1 MTDYD
6 AICARAYSRALYRSA
21 VERLELDAV
30 VADMKALEA
39 QWQGSIEL
47 RRFCKMHH
55 PGNTRSHERLVDGL
69 WGNSFTAPV
78 LVLLRTLSHRD
89 QLDIIPLVIQQFQIR
104 DDHEQH
110 CTHVDLSFA
119 LQPSEETLA
128 QIRERVSEARGPLM
142 RMHVKVD
149 KDLIAGFMIT
159 LDDHRVDASLAGRLK
174 RLRMGLQNPV
184 MTV

>member
-1 MTDYD
+1 MTDND

-21 VERLELDAV
+21 VERQELDAV

-39 QWQGSIEL
+39 QWQGSVEL

-55 PGNTRSHERLVDGL
+55 PGNTRTHELLVDGL
-69 WGNSFTAPV
+69 WGKSFSAPV
-78 LVLLRTLSHRD
+78 LVMLRTLSHRE

-104 DDHEQH
+104 DDHEQN
-110 CTHVDLSFA
+110 CTHVELAFA
-119 LQPSEETLA
+119 LQPTDETLA

-142 RMHVKVD
+142 RMQVKVD

-159 LDDHRVDASLAGRLK
+159 LDDHRIDASLAGRLK
-174 RLRMGLQNPV
+174 RLRMGLQDPGV
-184 MTV
+184 